1 MKIRIFFTVLIVIL
15 LSGCA
20 TKRET
25 LTDIRIVERR
35 DTLREVVERVDSVFI
50 RDSVSVVQRGDTIV
64 KERWRVEYRDRWR
77 DRDKEVI
84 VERTDTI
91 VKTQRVEVE
100 KRLTGWQRFK
110 QRVGG
115 VAVVLLIGAVGG
127 LMLWDIRRRL

>member
-1 MKIRIFFTVLIVIL
+1 MKIRIFFTILIIIL

-50 RDSVSVVQRGDTIV
+50 SDSVSVMQRGDTII

-77 DRDKEVI
+77 DREKEVI

-115 VAVVLLIGAVGG
+115 VAVVLLIGAMGG
-127 LMLWDIRRRL
+127 LLLWDIRRRL

>member
-1 MKIRIFFTVLIVIL
+1 MKIRIFFTVIIVIL

-50 RDSVSVVQRGDTIV
+50 RDSVSVMQRGDTIF

-91 VKTQRVEVE
+91 IKMQRVEVE

-115 VAVVLLIGAVGG
+115 VAIVLLIGAFGG
-127 LMLWDIRRRL
+127 VLVWDIRRRL

>member
-1 MKIRIFFTVLIVIL
+1 MKIRIFYTALIIIL
-15 LSGCA
+15 LNGCA

-25 LTDIRIVERR
+25 LTDIRIVGRH
-35 DTLREVVERVDSVFI
+35 DTLREVVERVDSVVV
-50 RDSVSVVQRGDTIV
+50 RDSVSVMQRGDTIV

-77 DRDKEVI
+77 DREKEVI

-115 VAVVLLIGAVGG
+115 VALALLIGVLGG
-127 LMLWDIRRRL
+127 LILWGIRRRK

>member
-1 MKIRIFFTVLIVIL
+1 MKIRIFFTALIVIL

-50 RDSVSVVQRGDTIV
+50 RDSVSVMQRGDTIV

-77 DRDKEVI
+77 DREKEVI

-91 VKTQRVEVE
+91 VKTKRVEVD

-115 VAVVLLIGAVGG
+115 VAIVLLIGAVGG
-127 LMLWDIRRRL
+127 LMLWDIRRRK

>member
-35 DTLREVVERVDSVFI
+35 DTLREVVERVDSVFV
-50 RDSVSVVQRGDTIV
+50 RDSVSVMQRGDTIV

-77 DRDKEVI
+77 DREKEVI

-110 QRVGG
+110 QSVGG
-115 VAVVLLIGAVGG
+115 VAIMLLIGAVGG
-127 LMLWDIRRRL
+127 LMLWDIRRRK

>member
-1 MKIRIFFTVLIVIL
+1 MKIRIFITVIIVL
-15 LSGCA
+15 LLCGCA

-25 LTDIRIVERR
+25 LTDIRIIERR
-35 DTLREVVERVDSVFI
+35 DTLREVVERVDSVFV
-50 RDSVSVVQRGDTIV
+50 RDSVSVMQRGDTII

-77 DRDKEVI
+77 DREKEVI

-91 VKTQRVEVE
+91 IKTQRVEVE

-115 VAVVLLIGAVGG
+115 VALALLIGVLGG
-127 LMLWDIRRRL
+127 LILWGIRRRK